1 MRSARLLFLI
11 IFLVLCFF
19 SLNLNAQRYMTASA
33 GYSAGSLFDFRKNDH
48 YDSRDYQIKSGYF
61 AYVSFDSLNK
71 KQNLHLG
78 LQIGSQMIA
87 FESSSGSK
95 MASNTDSYNFN
106 LQYIQV
112 DFDFLFP
119 ISSEKKYIFSLF
131 FGPTLSYNFRTVLN
145 GNGSSYYPQIFIDS
159 LGAEHQGWSYNTW
172 EVTNKRSS
180 KFSSINFGLNLG
192 FKICYPFKDKI
203 DFVFENKYT
212 AFIYQKT
219 NVDDYKLNSLLRGDL
234 SLGFR
239 FRI

>member
-1 MRSARLLFLI
+1 MHVIRSLFL
-11 IFLVLCFF
+11 LVFVVFCCL
-19 SLNLNAQRYMTASA
+19 STNLVAQKYISASA
-33 GYSAGSLFDFRKNDH
+33 GYSAGSLFDFRKND
-48 YDSRDYQIKSGYF
+48 YNYNSDYKIKSGYF
-61 AYVSFDSLNK
+61 TYFSFDSLNE

-78 LQIGSQMIA
+78 LQIGSQTIA
-87 FESSSGSK
+87 FESSQGSK
-95 MASNTDSYNFN
+95 MASSKGSYDFN

-159 LGAEHQGWSYNTW
+159 LGVEHQGWSYKTW
-172 EVTNKRSS
+172 EETNRKSS
-180 KFSSINFGLNLG
+180 RFSSINFGLNLG

-219 NVDDYKLNSLLRGDL
+219 NVDDYELNSFIRGDL
-234 SLGFR
+234 SFGLR